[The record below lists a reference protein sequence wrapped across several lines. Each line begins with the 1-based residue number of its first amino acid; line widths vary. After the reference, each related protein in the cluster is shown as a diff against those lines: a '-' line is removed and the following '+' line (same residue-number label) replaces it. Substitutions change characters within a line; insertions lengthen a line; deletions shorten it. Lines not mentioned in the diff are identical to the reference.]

1 MFHTSDSVTNES
13 DVLSGA
19 LRDAAGCNI
28 CACLSS
34 SVAIPTQMIS
44 QSCHVLFSHV
54 KLFVCDVQMIASH
67 IYFELVDCNR
77 SHVQMIAS
85 HDICFKFAE

>member
-1 MFHTSDSVTNES
+1 MFYTSDSVTNDS

-28 CACLSS
+28 CACPSS
-34 SVAIPTQMIS
+34 SVAIPTQTIS

-67 IYFELVDCNR
+67 
-77 SHVQMIAS
+77 
-85 HDICFKFAE
+85 DICFKFAE